1 MRTVNVDVA
10 AECTAA
16 IPIGIRGE
24 TEATQ
29 VVFDVSSLEET
40 FGAGTIVFH
49 VKNHPT
55 ASPYPV
61 AVDYADSAA
70 TWTVSSVD
78 TQFVGMGK
86 CELSYYVDDTLAK
99 SIVYRTRVE
108 ADIGLP
114 SSVVPDPY
122 DTWLDVLSD
131 LAADTQLNAQA
142 AAASATD
149 AETAQG
155 LAEDA
160 RDAANQ
166 AKLDAQTAQG
176 LAETA
181 QDNAEGF
188 ANSSSASATLSE
200 SWAVGGT
207 GTRTGEDSNNSK
219 YWAEL
224 AEQHAEDAGFILFHI
239 DSAGHLIYT
248 KTETVDLVFSLS
260 NGHLFVEVAN

>member
-29 VVFDVSSLEET
+29 VVFDVGSLEEA

-70 TWTVSSVD
+70 VWTVSSVD
-78 TQFVGMGK
+78 TQFVGYGK
-86 CELSYYVDDTLAK
+86 CELSYYADDTLAK
-99 SIVYRTRVE
+99 SIVFRTRVE

-114 SSVVPDPY
+114 SSTVPDPY

-142 AAASATD
+142 AASSASD

-160 RDAANQ
+160 RDAA
-166 AKLDAQTAQG
+166 ASAQG
-176 LAETA
+176 AAETA
-181 QDNAEGF
+181 QGYAE
-188 ANSSSASATLSE
+188 AARDASDAAATMSE

-207 GTRTGEDSNNSK
+207 GTRSGEDTNNSK
-219 YWAEL
+219 YWAET
-224 AEQHAEDAGFILFHI
+224 AAQVADEAGFVQFYINE
-239 DSAGHLIYT
+239 AGHLIYT
-248 KTETVDLVFSLS
+248 KTPYVELNFALT
-260 NGHLFVEVAN
+260 NGHLYVEVAE